1 MRNLAKK
8 RKNILDIDGRGRI
21 TLPKEL
27 REGVDSF
34 TVKLLKGG
42 TLQLVP
48 QQVVSTEEARLAQ
61 ILKSSVDDFKAGR
74 IKKIPQSWLA
84 NDDEE
89 L

>member
-48 QQVVSTEEARLAQ
+48 QQVVSTEEARLVQ